1 MSRVLIAGAGA
12 LISLHAGLAQTRIGG
27 SLECASPSFHQA
39 IPVGDRANH
48 TMVLSQRRC
57 QWSQPM
63 RILGTFSGSDVL
75 SLFTD
80 ARGDRVSDRGYDT
93 MVMSNG
99 DKIFMHYIGVLKNSG
114 RTPASSEGTFA
125 LSGGTGAFLGI
136 YGSGTW
142 TSRSTANGKM
152 TVRMDGQFTLPKF

>member
-1 MSRVLIAGAGA
+1 MSRVLFASAGV
-12 LISLHAGLAQTRIGG
+12 LFFLHAGLAQTRIGG

-48 TMVLSQRRC
+48 IMVLSQRQC
-57 QWSQPM
+57 QWSQPL
-63 RILGTFSGSDVL
+63 RILGTLSGSDVL

-80 ARGDRVSDRGYDT
+80 SRGDRVSDRGYDT

-99 DKIFMHYIGVLKNSG
+99 DKIYMHYTGVLKDIG
-114 RTPASSEGTFA
+114 RAPASGEGTFA

-142 TSRSTANGKM
+142 TSRSTADGKM